1 MDRRY
6 EKIEVGRL
14 YKKSTSEG
22 TQNTIGSKS
31 RLGSEAW
38 GSSTRDR
45 ERSAPR
51 LQQTERLALLGTMA
65 ATFAHEVGNRCQ
77 STGKLCFELLLS
89 ARGTYDESATRNF
102 KLWL

>member
-65 ATFAHEVGNRCQ
+65 ATFAHEVGNPSMPIDWQIVFRAITFR
-77 STGKLCFELLLS
+77 S
-89 ARGTYDESATRNF
+89 RN
-102 KLWL
+102 L